1 MKTDQLEDFIRENR
15 DQFDT
20 LEPAPDMWGR
30 IQKAQEKPTI
40 KPWRSI
46 TAKAAAVAAIFM
58 LGYLFSLWI
67 GQQGSQEL
75 LTEEA
80 VETTPEII
88 MFKEARIYYSSLIS
102 DREKQLFDLTA
113 DNKQLQEEIKEEFM
127 QLDHSFKSLEND
139 LTDQVAGEEIL
150 EAMIQHYRLKLD
162 MLEDILSQIKSV
174 DEMDKKEVRHVL

>member
-20 LEPAPDMWGR
+20 LEPSPDIWGR
-30 IQKAQEKPTI
+30 IQKAQKKPTI
-40 KPWRSI
+40 KPWRSVA
-46 TAKAAAVAAIFM
+46 AKVAAIAAIFM
-58 LGYLFSLWI
+58 LGYLFSLWM
-67 GQQGSQEL
+67 GQQGPQEL
-75 LTEEA
+75 LTEEPI
-80 VETTPEII
+80 ENTPELI

-102 DREKQLFDLTA
+102 DREQQLFHLTA

-127 QLDHSFKSLEND
+127 HLDRSFKSLEND

-162 MLEDILSQIKSV
+162 MLEDMLSQIKSV
-174 DEMDKKEVRHVL
+174 DEIEKKEVRHVL

>member
-1 MKTDQLEDFIRENR
+1 
-15 DQFDT
+15 
-20 LEPAPDMWGR
+20 
-30 IQKAQEKPTI
+30 
-40 KPWRSI
+40 
-46 TAKAAAVAAIFM
+46 
-58 LGYLFSLWI
+58 
-67 GQQGSQEL
+67 
-75 LTEEA
+75 
-80 VETTPEII
+80 

-127 QLDHSFKSLEND
+127 QLDRSFKSLEND

>member
-20 LEPAPDMWGR
+20 LEPSPDMWGR
-30 IQKAQEKPTI
+30 IQKAQKKPTI

-58 LGYLFSLWI
+58 LGYLFSLWM
-67 GQQGSQEL
+67 GHQGPSEL
-75 LTEEA
+75 LTEETT
-80 VETTPEII
+80 ETTPELI

-102 DREKQLFDLTA
+102 DREQQLFHLTA

-127 QLDHSFKSLEND
+127 HLDRSFKSLEND
-139 LTDQVAGEEIL
+139 LSDQVAGEEIL

-162 MLEDILSQIKSV
+162 MLEDMLSQIKSV
-174 DEMDKKEVRHVL
+174 DIIEKKEVRHVL